1 MKTSV
6 EIDRVDLSAFPRGE
20 FHIFRKTNII
30 EFKNPDDELSEGVL
44 WKVVDMSDYIFRN
57 MAYLLIK
64 SLSRSFGSVKFVK
77 IFKEMTQ
84 FADADETKGIYHI
97 RNWKVDFSIQAI
109 VSRELEGKERRIPR
123 NNEKSKAGKHPA
135 DNGRDKRNH
144 GPDPSRLVSGFHG
157 TTVKAG

>member
-6 EIDRVDLSAFPRGE
+6 EIDRVDLSALSRKE

-64 SLSRSFGSVKFVK
+64 SLSRSFAAQS
-77 IFKEMTQ
+77 
-84 FADADETKGIYHI
+84 
-97 RNWKVDFSIQAI
+97 
-109 VSRELEGKERRIPR
+109 P
-123 NNEKSKAGKHPA
+123 
-135 DNGRDKRNH
+135 
-144 GPDPSRLVSGFHG
+144 
-157 TTVKAG
+157 

>member
-1 MKTSV
+1 MESGGYVGLYISKYGISPNKVTLTLL
-6 EIDRVDLSAFPRGE
+6 RSAKP
-20 FHIFRKTNII
+20 
-30 EFKNPDDELSEGVL
+30 
-44 WKVVDMSDYIFRN
+44 
-57 MAYLLIK
+57 
-64 SLSRSFGSVKFVK
+64 VKM
-77 IFKEMTQ
+77 FKEMTQ

-144 GPDPSRLVSGFHG
+144 GPDPSRLVSRFHG
-157 TTVKAG
+157 TAVKAG